1 MSAPPYRNCAAICGA
16 LLASASANAL
26 ELRAALPSGGAVT
39 CEFVTA
45 EHSAIGIMLTC
56 SGAPAIPDTAIVA
69 ALTGKVVYLE
79 GADGEPQELTL
90 GEGGFTLA
98 PAPVRE
104 IPGTRNEPP
113 VANADEADAPAGG
126 AVVTIPVLQ
135 NDTDPELDFLTVNVL
150 EPVGTPLGTAAV
162 AVDSRSVQYTPPA
175 DIGTETAIID
185 RFQYQAADN
194 HGGISDWANIAVT
207 VKSAPPPPPP
217 DACHPAT
224 GGDCLGQRADGQWVT
239 LEQEMA
245 GLVTGNLYIP
255 NIESPKVVV
264 YDRLGRESYWGC
276 GPRPAAAVRP
286 VGNCNY
292 KYSLERD
299 LTYVARFPLNAGQIP
314 GASIVIKS
322 DNLDAHFSYLFAV
335 STSPAELINGQSDG
349 SPRCEVVA
357 PVAGVTFSGPI
368 RLGTRLLSAGC
379 ELLDRTATY
388 TGRNHLYVKF
398 KAVDAGG
405 TDECSTG
412 KPCRLYLNAW

>member
-104 IPGTRNEPP
+104 VPGTRNEPP

-175 DIGTETAIID
+175 DLGTETAIID
-185 RFQYQAADN
+185 RFQYKAADN

-239 LEQEMA
+239 REQELA
-245 GLVTGNLYIP
+245 GAVSGNLYIP
-255 NIESPKVVV
+255 SIASPRVIVFDTQGK
-264 YDRLGRESYWGC
+264 ETYWGC
-276 GPRPAAAVRP
+276 GPRVAPGVRPKSNCDYSHSLELGMTYAVRLP
-286 VGNCNY
+286 I
-292 KYSLERD
+292 S
-299 LTYVARFPLNAGQIP
+299 AGRIP
-314 GASIVIKS
+314 GSSVKFEGDILNV
-322 DNLDAHFSYLFAV
+322 HPSYLFAV
-335 STSPAELINGQSDG
+335 GTEPRQLLQGQSG
-349 SPRCEVVA
+349 GVPRCEVIDPA
-357 PVAGVTFSGPI
+357 DRATFSGPVQ
-368 RLGTRLLSAGC
+368 LGAFSAPGC
-379 ELLDRTATY
+379 ELIDRAATY
-388 TGRNHLYVKF
+388 PGRSHIYAMF
-398 KAVDAGG
+398 KPVNAGG
-405 TDECSTG
+405 NNQCSAA
-412 KPCRLYLNAW
+412 KPCRLYLRAW

>member
-185 RFQYQAADN
+185 RFQYKAADN

-207 VKSAPPPPPP
+207 VKSAPP

-239 LEQEMA
+239 REQELA
-245 GLVTGNLYIP
+245 GEVTGTLYIP
-255 NIESPKVVV
+255 SISSPRVVI
-264 YDRLGRESYWGC
+264 YDRLARESYWGC
-276 GPRPAAAVRP
+276 GPRAAAAVHP
-286 VGNCNY
+286 IDKCNY
-292 KYSLERD
+292 QQSLELG
-299 LTYVARFPLNAGQIP
+299 LTYAARFPMRDDGIVPGVMAAIKTYNLN
-314 GASIVIKS
+314 VHK
-322 DNLDAHFSYLFAV
+322 NYLFGLSAAPV
-335 STSPAELINGQSDG
+335 ELEQGQPNLTPG
-349 SPRCEVVA
+349 CEVIN
-357 PVAGVTFSGPI
+357 PRSDMTFSAPI
-368 RLGTRLLSAGC
+368 RIGSRVLSAGC
-379 ELLDRTATY
+379 DLLDQSIPRP
-388 TGRNHLYVKF
+388 GVKHLYVSF
-398 KAVDAGG
+398 KPVSAGG
-405 TDECSTG
+405 DNECSTS
-412 KPCRLYLNAW
+412 KPCRLYLNVW